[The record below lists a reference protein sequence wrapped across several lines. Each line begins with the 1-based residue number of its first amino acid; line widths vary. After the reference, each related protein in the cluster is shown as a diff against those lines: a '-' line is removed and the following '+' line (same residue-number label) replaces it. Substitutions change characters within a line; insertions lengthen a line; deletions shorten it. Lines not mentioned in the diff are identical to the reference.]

1 LLRSHCNW
9 LTLYP
14 INKFERNRSRS
25 LKHIAHAAGD
35 THAHSPEIMQG
46 FETTNF
52 LFLAVHF
59 RKTIAPDFYGYDER
73 PGIA

>member
-1 LLRSHCNW
+1 
-9 LTLYP
+9 
-14 INKFERNRSRS
+14 
-25 LKHIAHAAGD
+25 
-35 THAHSPEIMQG
+35 MQG